1 MNVSRYNIELDI
13 DFSKQNYTGSV
24 EIHAEEVAGNIALDS
39 EGLEIYEVA
48 TAGKKLGW
56 KLVASSRKLL
66 IYCGKHKKFRFSV
79 RFAGKAKEGSLQGF
93 YRSRYKGGY
102 ILTTQFEPTGA
113 RSFIP
118 CFDNPTFKSVFRL
131 KVKVDRGLS
140 VISNMAV
147 IGRHARGKK
156 TEYLFSDTPRMST
169 YLLYLGIGKF
179 EEQRHKSDGKEVIVA
194 SVPGQKGKG
203 KFAIDTAVKCLRE
216 YEDYYGIAYPLDKL
230 HLIGIPEYSVGAME
244 NWGSITFRENLLYVD
259 RSTSESNKRQAASVI
274 AHEIAHQWFGNLVT
288 MKWWNDLWLNESFA
302 TYMSYKITDKLYPEW
317 NVWSDFLL
325 FDTGPSMQG
334 DSLRSTHPIDVK
346 VREPEEIS
354 QIFDEIS
361 YGKGGSVLRMIDMY
375 VGDRTFRKG
384 VNKYLR
390 KFRYSNASSHDFWNA
405 LRDASG
411 MRIDTIM
418 KAWITK
424 PGYPVISVKS
434 DKKGVTLEQR
444 RFTFKESA
452 SKDRWPI
459 PITYKSTGGEGRIL
473 FDRKSIHIAVGDP
486 SDFLINESRS
496 GYFRVEYDDDIY
508 SSIYKKVR
516 KMNPHARWGII
527 SDLFAFLAAGRIS
540 EKLYFSF
547 ADLLSEDDN
556 YLVVNEINSQLKTL
570 CTLLPGPN
578 PVSARYNKF
587 CHLHLER
594 IGIEGRGNE
603 DRSLT
608 VLRENLCDGLVMTDD
623 KFAANLSPRFS
634 GWNNL
639 KPELKQAVAV
649 AYARTY
655 GASGLNKLIRAL
667 KDSKTDQD
675 ATKITISLASFRDES
690 AVMKA
695 LELSFTGDLNIGHVP
710 YVIISCSRNPDARR
724 VLWKWFR
731 SNDGKLIQAYSG
743 TGLIAPMIEYI
754 ISGCGIVDPED
765 VRQYFA
771 QKSIAEAT
779 RAARKGLEQL
789 DINLSL
795 IKKLDDIGNAA

>member
-1 MNVSRYNIELDI
+1 
-13 DFSKQNYTGSV
+13 
-24 EIHAEEVAGNIALDS
+24 
-39 EGLEIYEVA
+39 
-48 TAGKKLGW
+48 
-56 KLVASSRKLL
+56 
-66 IYCGKHKKFRFSV
+66 
-79 RFAGKAKEGSLQGF
+79 
-93 YRSRYKGGY
+93 
-102 ILTTQFEPTGA
+102 
-113 RSFIP
+113 
-118 CFDNPTFKSVFRL
+118 
-131 KVKVDRGLS
+131 
-140 VISNMAV
+140 
-147 IGRHARGKK
+147 
-156 TEYLFSDTPRMST
+156 
-169 YLLYLGIGKF
+169 
-179 EEQRHKSDGKEVIVA
+179 
-194 SVPGQKGKG
+194 
-203 KFAIDTAVKCLRE
+203 
-216 YEDYYGIAYPLDKL
+216 
-230 HLIGIPEYSVGAME
+230 
-244 NWGSITFRENLLYVD
+244 
-259 RSTSESNKRQAASVI
+259 
-274 AHEIAHQWFGNLVT
+274 
-288 MKWWNDLWLNESFA
+288 
-302 TYMSYKITDKLYPEW
+302 
-317 NVWSDFLL
+317 
-325 FDTGPSMQG
+325 
-334 DSLRSTHPIDVK
+334 
-346 VREPEEIS
+346 
-354 QIFDEIS
+354 
-361 YGKGGSVLRMIDMY
+361 
-375 VGDRTFRKG
+375 
-384 VNKYLR
+384 
-390 KFRYSNASSHDFWNA
+390 
-405 LRDASG
+405 DASG

-452 SKDRWPI
+452 SEDRWPI

-556 YLVVNEINSQLKTL
+556 YLVVNEIHSQLKTL

-623 KFAANLSPRFS
+623 KFAADLSQRFS

-795 IKKLDDIGNAA
+795 IKKLADIGNAA